1 MTTKKEIKKTTNAKS
16 KYTDEQFEV
25 LQQQAANLQSTGQ
38 NIANQLVQHQ
48 QLCAHYEQTINI
60 LTGRLQEAQQ
70 LVNQLRQQLQTTM
83 EE

>member
-1 MTTKKEIKKTTNAKS
+1 MKKNDEQ
-16 KYTDEQFEV
+16 KYTDEQFEE
-25 LQQQAANLQSTGQ
+25 LQQNALNLQTTAQ
-38 NIANQLVQHQ
+38 NVENQLVQHQ

-70 LVNQLRQQLQTTM
+70 LVSQLRQQLQTRT